1 MDLDVIRNEVR
12 LRFGVSAVDQ
22 LYTDTTL
29 ATLINAAIRR
39 VNSDQDWPW
48 MEVSTTASTVA
59 DIQAITLATDVRR
72 LIKMSFEQHEVRY
85 VTQRNV
91 ADYFG
96 ATGAPR
102 FYTFQGGSWLLLP
115 TPDQVYTV
123 NYTYVKDA
131 DTQLSAGTDVP
142 VIPDWAVDA
151 AISYTCVFMAR
162 RGRDSGLEANYYGEY
177 ARTME
182 VLRDDVSKSIE
193 GQTPRR
199 TRVEDRAPISFLV
212 P

>member
-1 MDLDVIRNEVR
+1 MDLDAIRNEAR
-12 LRFGVSAVDQ
+12 LRFGVSVTDQ
-22 LYTDTTL
+22 LYTDVNL

-39 VNSDQDWPW
+39 VNADQDWPW
-48 MEVSTTASTVA
+48 MEISTTAVTVA
-59 DIQAITLATDVRR
+59 DTQAITLASNARR

-85 VTQRNV
+85 VNHRTV

-115 TPDQVYTV
+115 TPDRVYTID
-123 NYTYVKDA
+123 YTYVRDL
-131 DTQLSAGTDVP
+131 DIQLVLGTDVP
-142 VIPDWAVDA
+142 LIPDWALDA

-162 RGRDSGLEANYYGEY
+162 RGRDAGLEANYYGEY
-177 ARTME
+177 ARTMD

-193 GQTPRR
+193 GMTPRR
-199 TRVEDRAPISFLV
+199 TRVEDRAPISFVV